1 MTTADRPELTNEELV
16 SGMLADLS
24 KDNENSRSYNLWR
37 VTGVYARV
45 IADDAAM
52 GYDSN
57 PQLVER
63 YRIAVRLHKE
73 AEILEN
79 AKAAAILQQLEK
91 KGE

>member
-1 MTTADRPELTNEELV
+1 MGSTPEVTNEQLV
-16 SGMLADLS
+16 SAMLADLS
-24 KDNENSRSYNLWR
+24 KDNEYSRSYNLWR
-37 VTGVYARV
+37 VTGVYARI

-57 PQLVER
+57 PQLLER

-73 AEILEN
+73 AETLEN
-79 AKAAAILQQLEK
+79 AQAAAKAAVIE